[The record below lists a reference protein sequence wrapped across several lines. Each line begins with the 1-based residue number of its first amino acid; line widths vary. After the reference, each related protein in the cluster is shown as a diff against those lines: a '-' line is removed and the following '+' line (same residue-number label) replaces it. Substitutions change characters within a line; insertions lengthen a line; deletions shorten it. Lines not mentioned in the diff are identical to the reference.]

1 MTAPGV
7 QVLQRTT
14 LPPRSVPADTSTWFV
29 AGVTERGPQA
39 PASINSMA
47 AFTSVLG
54 QRLATS
60 VLYDAAETFF
70 REGGA
75 RMIVSRVLGPAAA
88 VATKNLL
95 DGSAAIALVVNANSK
110 GAWGN
115 NLKVAVVAGG
125 AGGTYQLQV
134 LYNNVLVEQSG
145 DLLDTAAGV
154 AWSTGSQYV
163 TITQGASTND
173 PAVVAAASLT
183 GGSDDTGSIVD
194 ATWKAALDA
203 ISRDLGAGMVSMPGR
218 TTDQAHLDTLSHAA
232 ANNRV
237 AVLDAPDTAV
247 VATLTSSAT
256 AARAGGNGKYG
267 ALFAPWAIVPGIAT
281 GTTRTVPYSA
291 VVAGIVGRNENLG
304 YSANDPA
311 AGEKGIARYAIGLSQ
326 NDQSD
331 ANRDLLN
338 TGGVNMARILDG
350 SVKTY
355 GWRSLADPAV
365 EPQWL
370 NFGNA
375 RLFTAIS
382 ADAGFVGDQFVFDQ
396 IDGQGLTISQYGGE
410 LAAMLLV
417 YYNEGALYGQTPDE
431 AFSVDV
437 GDQVNTDATIA
448 AGELHAVLAVKMSPM
463 AEHVIIE
470 VVKVDITQEVV

>member
-39 PASINSMA
+39 AVAINSMA
-47 AFTSVLG
+47 AFLSVLG
-54 QRLATS
+54 ARLATS

-75 RMIVSRVLGPAAA
+75 RMLVSRVLGPAAA
-88 VATKNLL
+88 VGTKNLL
-95 DGSAAIALVVNANSK
+95 DGASAVALTVNANSK

-115 NLKVAVVAGG
+115 NLKVAVVAGTV
-125 AGGTYQLQV
+125 GGTFQLQIQ
-134 LYNNVLVEQSG
+134 YNNVLVEQSG
-145 DLLDTAAGV
+145 DLVDTAAAV
-154 AWSTGSQYV
+154 AWGTGSSYV
-163 TITQGASTND
+163 TVIQGASVLD
-173 PAVVAAASLT
+173 PAVLAAASLT
-183 GGSDDTGSIVD
+183 GGADDTVSITD
-194 ATWKAALDA
+194 THWATALA
-203 ISRDLGAGMVSMPGR
+203 QFARDLGPGMVSMPGR
-218 TTDQAHLDTLSHAA
+218 TTDQAHLDTLAHAA
-232 ANNRV
+232 LNNRV
-237 AVLDAPDTAV
+237 AVMDAPDSAV
-247 VATLTSSAT
+247 VATLTGSAV

-267 ALFAPWAIVPGIAT
+267 SLFAPWAVVPGIAT

-291 VVAGIVGRNENLG
+291 VVAGIVGRNEG
-304 YSANDPA
+304 QFSANDPA
-311 AGEKGIARYAIGLSQ
+311 AGEKGISRYAIGLSQ
-326 NDQSD
+326 ADQTD
-331 ANRDLLN
+331 ANRDTLN
-338 TGGVNMARILDG
+338 TAGVNMARILQG

-382 ADAGFVGDQFVFDQ
+382 ADAQQVGDSFVFDQ

-410 LAAMLLV
+410 LAAMLLS
-417 YYNEGALYGQTPDE
+417 YFNQGALYGTTPDE

-437 GDQVNTDATIA
+437 GAQVNTPNTIA
-448 AGELHAVLAVKMSPM
+448 AGELHAVLAVRMSPM
-463 AEHVIIE
+463 AEFVIIE
-470 VVKVDITQEVV
+470 VVKVAITQEVV

>member
-1 MTAPGV
+1 MSAPGV

-29 AGVTERGPQA
+29 AGVSERGPQA
-39 PASINSMA
+39 AVAINSMA
-47 AFTSVLG
+47 AFASVLG

-75 RMIVSRVLGPAAA
+75 RLIFSRVLGPASA

-95 DGSAAIALVVNANSK
+95 DGSAAVSLIVNANSK

-115 NLKVAVVAGG
+115 NLKIGVVAGG

-154 AWSTGSQYV
+154 AWSTGSSYV
-163 TITQGASTND
+163 TITQGASVND
-173 PAVVAAASLT
+173 PAVVAAGSLT
-183 GGSDDTGSIVD
+183 GGSDDAASVTD
-194 ATWKAALDA
+194 AHWATALTQFA
-203 ISRDLGAGMVSMPGR
+203 RDLGPGMVSMPGR
-218 TTDQAHLDTLSHAA
+218 TTDQAHLDTLAHAA
-232 ANNRV
+232 GNNRV

-247 VATLTSSAT
+247 VATLTGSAV

-267 ALFAPWAIVPGIAT
+267 ALFAPWAVVPGIAVN
-281 GTTRTVPYSA
+281 TTRTVPYSA
-291 VVAGIVGRNENLG
+291 VVAGIVGRNEG
-304 YSANDPA
+304 QFSANDPA
-311 AGEKGIARYAIGLSQ
+311 AGEKGISRFAIGLSQ
-326 NDQSD
+326 ADQTD

-338 TGGVNMARILDG
+338 TAGVDMARILQG

-382 ADAGFVGDQFVFDQ
+382 ADAQVVGDSFVFDQ

-410 LAAMLLV
+410 LAAMLLD
-417 YYNEGALYGQTPDE
+417 YYNEGALYGSTPDE

-437 GDQVNTDATIA
+437 GAQINTDTTIA
-448 AGELHAVLAVKMSPM
+448 AGELHAVLAVRMSPM
-463 AEHVIIE
+463 AEFVIIE
-470 VVKVDITQEVV
+470 VVKVAITQEVV

>member
-1 MTAPGV
+1 MSAPGV

-29 AGVTERGPQA
+29 AGVSERGPQA
-39 PASINSMA
+39 AVRINSMA
-47 AFTSVLG
+47 AFASILG
-54 QRLATS
+54 ARVATS
-60 VLYDAAETFF
+60 VLYDAIETFF

-75 RMIVSRVLGPAAA
+75 SAIVSRVLGPAAA

-95 DGSAAIALVVNANSK
+95 DGAAAVSLTVQANSK

-125 AGGTYQLQV
+125 AGGTFQLQV

-145 DLLDTAAGV
+145 DLVDTAAAV
-154 AWSTGSQYV
+154 AWGTGSSYV
-163 TITQGASTND
+163 TIIQGASVLD
-173 PAVVAAASLT
+173 PAVAAASSLA
-183 GGSDDTGSIVD
+183 GGSDDTGSITD
-194 ATWKAALDA
+194 THWATALA
-203 ISRDLGAGMVSMPGR
+203 QFSRDIGPGMVSMPGR
-218 TTDQAHLDTLSHAA
+218 TTDQAHLDTLAHAA

-267 ALFAPWAIVPGIAT
+267 ALFAPWAVVPGIAS

-291 VVAGIVGRNENLG
+291 VVAGTVSRNEG
-304 YSANDPA
+304 QFSANDPA
-311 AGEKGIARYAIGLSQ
+311 AGEKGISRYAIGLSQ
-326 NDQSD
+326 ADQTD
-331 ANRDLLN
+331 ANRDTLN
-338 TGGVNMARILDG
+338 LAGVNMARILDG
-350 SVKTY
+350 QVKTY

-382 ADAGFVGDQFVFDQ
+382 ADADNVGEQFVFDQ

-410 LAAMLLV
+410 LAAMLLS
-417 YYNEGALYGQTPDE
+417 YYNQGALYGETPDA

-437 GDQVNTDATIA
+437 GAQVNTGATIA
-448 AGELHAVLAVKMSPM
+448 AGELHAVLAVRMSPM

>member
-29 AGVTERGPQA
+29 AGVAERGPQA
-39 PASINSMA
+39 PVVINSMA
-47 AFTSVLG
+47 AFQSILG
-54 QRLATS
+54 QRQATS

-70 REGGA
+70 REGGS
-75 RMIVSRVLGPAAA
+75 RLVVSRVLGAAA
-88 VATKNLL
+88 AAATKNLL
-95 DGSAAIALVVNANSK
+95 DGSAAIALTVNANSK

-115 NLKVAVVAGG
+115 NLKVGVVAGG
-125 AGGTYQLQV
+125 AGGTFQLQV

-145 DLLDTAAGV
+145 DLVDTAAAV
-154 AWSTGSQYV
+154 AWGTGSQYV
-163 TITQGASTND
+163 TVVQGVSTND
-173 PAVVAAASLT
+173 PAVLAAASLT

-203 ISRDLGAGMVSMPGR
+203 ISRDLGPGMVSMPGR
-218 TTDQAHLDTLSHAA
+218 TTDQAHLDTLANAA
-232 ANNRV
+232 ATNRV
-237 AVLDAPDTAV
+237 AVLDAPDTAT

-291 VVAGIVGRNENLG
+291 VVAGVVGRNEG
-304 YSANDPA
+304 QFSANQPA
-311 AGEKGIARYAIGLSQ
+311 AGEAGVARYAIGLSQ
-326 NDQSD
+326 NDQTD
-331 ANRDLLN
+331 ANRDTLN

-350 SVKTY
+350 AVKTY

-382 ADAGFVGDQFVFDQ
+382 ADAESVGDQFVFDQ

-410 LAAMLLV
+410 LSAMLLV
-417 YYNEGALYGQTPDE
+417 YFNQGALYGATPDE
-431 AFSVDV
+431 AFAVDV
-437 GDQVNTDATIA
+437 GDQVNTPSTIA

-470 VVKVDITQEVV
+470 VVKVDITQEVI